1 MIENIKDFEA
11 LCIAKEQEEAGTA
24 EALRVQKE
32 QIVPFGR
39 AELSEQEEAAVI
51 ALINFASVILFPA
64 GRLLYRGKK
73 GRRRRWKGEKRRKG
87 EGENSKGRRGEDG
100 KVRR

>member
-1 MIENIKDFEA
+1 MKLCA
-11 LCIAKEQEEAGTA
+11 LRRSKKRLALLKLCASKQEEAT
-24 EALRVQKE
+24 
-32 QIVPFGR
+32 
-39 AELSEQEEAAVI
+39 VI